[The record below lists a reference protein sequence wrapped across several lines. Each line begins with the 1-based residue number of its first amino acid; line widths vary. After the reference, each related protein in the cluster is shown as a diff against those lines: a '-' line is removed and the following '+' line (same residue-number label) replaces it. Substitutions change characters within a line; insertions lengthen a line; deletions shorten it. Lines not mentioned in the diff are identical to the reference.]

1 MVPYSERKV
10 LCFTMKQTLP
20 EGPAGPSRE
29 CAHHLQ
35 ELSTDQAYLA
45 LSQAKLQMPSS
56 LSDTLGA
63 GELVFPTWLLLPVV
77 SI

>member
-1 MVPYSERKV
+1 
-10 LCFTMKQTLP
+10 MKRTLP
-20 EGPAGPSRE
+20 EGPAVLSHE
-29 CAHHLQ
+29 CARPLP
-35 ELSTDQAYLA
+35 ELSTDQASLA

-77 SI
+77 SISDD